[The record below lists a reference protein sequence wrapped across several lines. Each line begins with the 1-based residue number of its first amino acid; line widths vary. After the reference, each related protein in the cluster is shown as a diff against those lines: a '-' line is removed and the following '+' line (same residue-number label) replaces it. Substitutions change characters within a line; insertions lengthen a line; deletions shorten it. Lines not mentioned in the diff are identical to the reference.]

1 MPTETF
7 NTLIAKN
14 KRNSFFLIALFMV
27 FFVALGLVIGVAWGG
42 YTDEAGVYNPN
53 WIFAIVVAAIAAVV
67 AFCMTTGSYFAGGNA
82 ILAIS
87 HAKEIKKS
95 DDPQL
100 FNVVEELSLAAGQ
113 PIPKIYVIDDTAM
126 NAFATGRNPKNASV
140 AITIGLRQKL
150 NRDELQGVMAHEM
163 SHIRNY
169 DILYATM
176 MAVMVGCL
184 VMLCDIF
191 LRSVFWS
198 SMTGG
203 RRRRSNNDSGGGAA
217 QLIMMIVAILLA
229 ILAPILAKIIQ
240 MSLSRQREYLADAG
254 AVELTRNPDGLASAL
269 VRLTDDN
276 EVLEAANRAT
286 APLYIVNPIKKFE
299 ERSKH
304 IFDTHPA
311 IEDRVKRLKSLT
323 V

>member
-7 NTLIAKN
+7 HTLIAKN
-14 KRNSFFLIALFMV
+14 KRNSFFLIALFMI

-42 YTDEAGVYNPN
+42 YTDEAGAYYPN
-53 WIFAIVVAAIAAVV
+53 WAFAMVVAIIAAVI
-67 AFCMTTGSYFAGGNA
+67 AFFMTMGSYFAGGNA

-113 PIPKIYVIDDTAM
+113 PIPKIYLIDDTAM

-150 NRDELQGVMAHEM
+150 KRDELQGVMAHEM

-198 SMTGG
+198 SVTGG
-203 RRRRSNNDSGGGAA
+203 RRRRSNNEGGGVA
-217 QLIMMIVAILLA
+217 QIIMLVVAIVLA
-229 ILAPILAKIIQ
+229 VLAPVLAKIIQ

-254 AVELTRNPDGLASAL
+254 AVELTRNPDGLANAL

-299 ERSKH
+299 ERSKN

>member
-1 MPTETF
+1 
-7 NTLIAKN
+7 
-14 KRNSFFLIALFMV
+14 
-27 FFVALGLVIGVAWGG
+27 
-42 YTDEAGVYNPN
+42 
-53 WIFAIVVAAIAAVV
+53 
-67 AFCMTTGSYFAGGNA
+67 MTAGSYFAGGNA

-87 HAKEIKKS
+87 HAREIKKS

-126 NAFATGRNPKNASV
+126 NAFATGRNPKNACV
-140 AITIGLRQKL
+140 AITLGLRQKL
-150 NRDELQGVMAHEM
+150 KRDELQGVMAHEM

-191 LRSVFWS
+191 LRSVFWGS
-198 SMTGG
+198 VTGG
-203 RRRRSNNDSGGGAA
+203 RRRRSNNDNGGGAG
-217 QLIMMIVAILLA
+217 QIIMLVVAILLA
-229 ILAPILAKIIQ
+229 ILAPILAKIVQ

-254 AVELTRNPDGLASAL
+254 AVELTRNPDGLSSAL
-269 VRLTDDN
+269 VRLTEDN

-299 ERSKH
+299 ERSKN
-304 IFDTHPA
+304 IFDTHPS
-311 IEDRVKRLKSLT
+311 IKDRVKRLKSLT
-323 V
+323 A